1 MNLSDQYEEYLSRW
15 SGTRG
20 ERKKLTQD
28 DYEQL
33 TFEYERLT
41 ARMDPEDI
49 QLDEWKRLEELRFL
63 LLLPSEDEE
72 DQQQ

>member
-15 SGTRG
+15 EGARG

-33 TFEYERLT
+33 TFEFERLT
-41 ARMDPEDI
+41 ARMDPDDI

-72 DQQQ
+72 EQQR